1 MHLNSL
7 IFENQQWDNGFQ
19 YFDLLYSFLFNALAI
34 YFWPCNF
41 YNKKWYIRT
50 EVTRRAVNR
59 FLKSDCELSHHTVF
73 LDGHLWM
80 WGRKKKTFPYSIH
93 NIYFFL
99 SSGSASEA
107 YFKTPPSNCWNVLS
121 EHTRKH
127 IHGWDLMGGSLP
139 LTLTLSHP
147 GSLSPI

>member
-19 YFDLLYSFLFNALAI
+19 YFDLRYSFLFNALAI
-34 YFWPCNF
+34 CFWACNF
-41 YNKKWYIRT
+41 YKKWYIQT
-50 EVTRRAVNR
+50 EITCRAVNR
-59 FLKSDCELSHHTVF
+59 FLKSDCELAHHTQSF
-73 LDGHLWM
+73 WADISNE
-80 WGRKKKTFPYSIH
+80 REKKKTFPYSIH

-107 YFKTPPSNCWNVLS
+107 YFKTLPSNCWNVLS